1 MHSFNQNANQITIV
15 YKCSCG
21 TINTETID
29 NLPMANMAADNASDS
44 ENSEEYS
51 VVCSGCDEELTCNVY
66 VNMYESN
73 IELLD
78 SNGVEMAIDDISE
91 YCDDLED

>member
-29 NLPMANMAADNASDS
+29 NLPMANMAADNASIII
-44 ENSEEYS
+44 NP
-51 VVCSGCDEELTCNVY
+51 TTRNVY
-66 VNMYESN
+66 D
-73 IELLD
+73 IIKRK
-78 SNGVEMAIDDISE
+78 VEN
-91 YCDDLED
+91 